1 MNRKPAKLNK
11 AEKSVIKG
19 IDAFVWIGIV
29 IAALV
34 MAMH

>member
-1 MNRKPAKLNK
+1 MNKGRAKLSK
-11 AEKSVIKG
+11 SEKSMIKR

-34 MAMH
+34 VALH